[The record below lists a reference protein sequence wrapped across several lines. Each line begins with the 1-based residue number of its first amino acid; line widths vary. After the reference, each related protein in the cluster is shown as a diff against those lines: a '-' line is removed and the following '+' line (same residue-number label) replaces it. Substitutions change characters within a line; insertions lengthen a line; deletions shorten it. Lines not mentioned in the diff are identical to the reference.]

1 MTKIVLDRAL
11 KNSDAVNDFIAE
23 QLMGYSMKL
32 LMQVDMAVEEICSA
46 YDKENES
53 ISISCDVDKD
63 SNILKLVIEDSGV
76 PHNPLMEETA
86 DKELGIILTQKLMD
100 SVEYENSDGI
110 NRITMQKKI

>member
-46 YDKENES
+46 Y
-53 ISISCDVDKD
+53 DVDKD